1 MSYLTPAMAN
11 DAIVKMKSFHDD
23 IVNLYKQYDMDLLS
37 NLGRRNIVMS
47 QAQEKFFAATLAEYY
62 EGVQNDGR
70 TGLPDIFIG
79 SLDKELECKLT
90 SRHKSGSISFQ
101 TDRET
106 LSQKKELDFL
116 YVIADPDFS
125 KFAVLHFIGLTT
137 DEFRSVSPGSRGKV
151 AMYKHR
157 GMKKCNML
165 LGEAV
170 DLNKRELVKIEKR
183 LTEPFHSGAAQK
195 KVLARKEY
203 WTTTPTRYSFT
214 LEEVSVPS
222 A

>member
-1 MSYLTPAMAN
+1 MSYLTPEMAN
-11 DAIVKMKSFHDD
+11 DAIVKMKCFHDD
-23 IVNLYKQYDMDLLS
+23 VVSLYDEYDMDLLD

-47 QAQEKFFAATLAEYY
+47 QAQEKFFAGSLAKYY

-70 TGLPDIFIG
+70 TGLPDIFIE
-79 SLDKELECKLT
+79 SLNKELECKLT
-90 SRHKSGSISFQ
+90 SKHKSGSISFQ

-106 LSQKKELDFL
+106 LAQKKELDFL
-116 YVIADPDFS
+116 YVIADPAFS
-125 KFAVLHFIGLTT
+125 KFAVLHFVGLTT
-137 DEFRSVSPGSRGKV
+137 DDFRPISPGSRGKV
-151 AMYKHR
+151 AMYKHK

-165 LGEAV
+165 LGDAIDINERELAKI
-170 DLNKRELVKIEKR
+170 NKRLS
-183 LTEPFHSGAAQK
+183 EPFHSRAAQK